1 MSTPEEFENEVR
13 AVKEAVPEADE
24 EEIVNEFTRYKE
36 EFLVPPKHA
45 LRSVIEHF
53 QKEAG
58 MEVGAPKMSTRP
70 AAKSVERFSDLSSDD
85 SNVTIEVEVVT
96 YVPRMQMVRG
106 EEKQIAF
113 GWIEDNP
120 WEDGGVRSRWDFK
133 DWGNHAESLTPGS
146 VVRLEGVSVNEW
158 NGKFSLNVNQG
169 SRVAVLRGSERKVVP
184 APSEPTAIE
193 RVLGMDGFATV
204 VARVISKREMTVNKK
219 DGSGSL
225 DMVKGRLAD
234 DTGTIGF
241 ACFGSFEHSIG
252 TLLKIEGAAIRR
264 FRDTPELNIGD
275 RTKVEVYHDNAFS
288 SLEDLQSSSV
298 LQIGQLRDGSTDVSI
313 TVQLT
318 SWASRSFTG
327 QDGAEKTVWGGDA
340 VDPTGN
346 CRLTAWS
353 ELPIDSD
360 SLPVAVKLT
369 GVRVRSWQGTP
380 DLTVD
385 NANQVEILD
394 AIPWEAIDATQH
406 AVDVD
411 FTELLSG
418 GSRSGVSST
427 ATVIS
432 VASGSGIILRCPE
445 CKRAMRDGACMNST
459 CNSQGPQVGIEDL
472 RLRLVMDD
480 GISNAAIILARDS
493 AESFLGMS
501 MDDVKEASK
510 SDQGESFLAELRS
523 KLLGRKHTFTGRA
536 MIDAQ
541 GALLM
546 ADSFKPTEADL
557 AEAANEVREKWEVFA

>member
-1 MSTPEEFENEVR
+1 MSNPEEFENEVR
-13 AVKEAVPEADE
+13 AVIEAVPEAKK
-24 EEIVNEFTRYKE
+24 EEIVKEFTRYKD

-58 MEVGAPKMSTRP
+58 LEVGAPKMSTRP
-70 AAKSVERFSDLSSDD
+70 VAKSVEKFSDLSSDD

-120 WEDGGVRSRWDFK
+120 WEEGGERTRWDFK
-133 DWGNHAESLTPGS
+133 DWGNHAENLTPGS

-158 NGKFSLNVNQG
+158 NGKFSLNVNQS
-169 SRVAVLRGSERKVVP
+169 SRVAVLRGSERKVVT
-184 APSEPTAIE
+184 APSEPTSIE

-219 DGSGSL
+219 DGSGTL
-225 DMVKGRLAD
+225 EMVKGRLAD

-241 ACFGSFEHSIG
+241 ACFGSFDHPAG

-275 RTKVEVYHDNAFS
+275 RTKVEVYHDNAFA

-298 LQIGQLRDGSTDVSI
+298 LQIAQLRDGSADVSI

-318 SWASRSFTG
+318 SWSSRSFTG

-340 VDPTGN
+340 VDPTGT

-353 ELPIDSD
+353 ELPIDSG
-360 SLPVAVKLT
+360 SLPLAVKLS
-369 GVRVRSWQGTP
+369 GVRVRAWQGTP

-385 NANQVEILD
+385 RAEQAEILD
-394 AIPWEAIDATQH
+394 AIPWDVIDATGH
-406 AVDVD
+406 TVDVD
-411 FTELLSG
+411 FTELLGG
-418 GSRSGVSST
+418 GSRSGVSSI

-445 CKRAMRDGACMNST
+445 CKRAMRDGACNFAS

-472 RLRLVMDD
+472 RLRLILDD
-480 GISNAAIILARDS
+480 GISNGAIILARQC
-493 AESFLGMS
+493 AEAFLGMS
-501 MDDVKEASK
+501 MEDVKAACK
-510 SDQGESFLAELRS
+510 PDQGESFMADLRS
-523 KLLGRKHTFTGRA
+523 KLLGRQYAFTGRA
-536 MIDAQ
+536 IIDAQ

-546 ADSFKPTEADL
+546 ADHFALVEADL
-557 AEAANEVREKWEVFA
+557 TESANQVREKWEVFA